1 MIWYTHGIVLLSVVQ
16 DPAVISRLATLES
29 LGINA
34 DRGKGNVILM
44 ITVLVIVQNV
54 WLIVA
59 LLMGYTVLYSLYS
72 IGIVLHSFLQH
83 FKVRLDL
90 PRSELEIVRCGN
102 KAIFLLNNNI
112 GIKSRWQKYF
122 SLKWVVVVKSKKPTI
137 TDDIGNKKKTLT

>member
-34 DRGKGNVILM
+34 GRGKGNVILM

-90 PRSELEIVRCGN
+90 PRSELEIVSCGN
-102 KAIFLLNNNI
+102 KATFLLNNNI
-112 GIKSRWQKYF
+112 GIKMAEIFLTQVGGCGQKQ
-122 SLKWVVVVKSKKPTI
+122 KA
-137 TDDIGNKKKTLT
+137 NNN